1 MSGRLVR
8 HPVCPHC
15 GSSHVT
21 PSSGK
26 KLFITLAGGLLGG
39 VLTGLLTLSDKT
51 SDKRASVGAIIF
63 GIFTGGT
70 AGFKYGEA
78 HEDFLEEKPCL
89 CLTCFRFFTYQPQ
102 SLDTGAM

>member
-1 MSGRLVR
+1 MTDRLIR

-26 KLFITLAGGLLGG
+26 KLLITLAGGLLGG
-39 VLTGLLTLSDKT
+39 VLTGLLTLSDKAT
-51 SDKRASVGAIIF
+51 DKRASVGSIIF

-78 HEDFLEEKPCL
+78 HEDFSQEKSCL
-89 CLTCFRFFTYQPQ
+89 CLTCFRFFTFQSQ
-102 SLDTGAM
+102 SLDTATM